1 MSPRLSPSGDEA
13 APLVQDFRLL
23 SLDTTE
29 PATEESLE
37 NYLGASQFPND
48 VVVPPAEK
56 VNSPRYTVYD

>member
-1 MSPRLSPSGDEA
+1 M
-13 APLVQDFRLL
+13 QDFRLL

-48 VVVPPAEK
+48 VVVPPVEK

>member
-1 MSPRLSPSGDEA
+1 M
-13 APLVQDFRLL
+13 QDFRLL

-48 VVVPPAEK
+48 VVVPPVEK
-56 VNSPRYTVYD
+56 VNSPHDMASCSSWTGHDGSLKLN